1 MKLMIPFFLFA
12 AIMLAIAPSFAG
24 AAKRPTGLE
33 LELDASH
40 LASGP
45 LKVWRDLSG
54 RGNDVSQPD
63 PAFQPLVR
71 ANELNGKPAVVFSG
85 NQYLDGPAVLPAGV
99 KSFTY
104 VAVWKRDATGGSQ
117 SIVEQAAEGV
127 GRRACLLTTDSAYGY
142 NGEFNDQHGLM
153 PYTPE
158 KFVVTVL
165 RMFDNGIV
173 SVTQNG
179 ATRKGAIN
187 VRTRN
192 IGAVQERVGGKIYGF
207 ERLKGAIAEI
217 QIYDH
222 ALSDDQVRWISH
234 QLSGKWGIHMI
245 SKDPV
250 IASYEEMIR
259 ENERNKERYT
269 ETYRPQFHFTPIS
282 GWMNDPNGLCYFN
295 GVWHM
300 FYQTLY
306 LINQQSWGHAVSRDL
321 VHWTHL
327 PPAILPDEMGAIW
340 SGSAV
345 VDSNDTSGLFHGK
358 PGMVCIFTYMN
369 PGEGGRQSQ
378 GMAYSPDGIHFTKY
392 AHNPIIP
399 QLRHQPGQP
408 DDADFRD
415 PKVFWYAPDKKWV
428 MITGGGTVRFY
439 SSPNL
444 RDWKFESIN
453 EGINTECPD
462 FFELPVDGDK
472 SKRKWVLNGAGD
484 WYILGDFNGKVFT
497 PESDRIRINYG
508 NDFYASQTWSNA
520 PKGERIMIGWMYK
533 WGYTG
538 DLPAPLS
545 NGGMMTIPVVLSL
558 KTTSQGVRLFQ
569 TPIQALRELREK
581 PFEMSNRTFGPNDP
595 PSIDLQGKCLEIV
608 AEFQNVDAKE
618 FGIRVRTDSEGDQTT
633 AGYDAKEGQVF
644 VDRRKSGRTKIN
656 NFANIY
662 KAPLQPKSG
671 VIKMHIF
678 VDWSSIELFCNDGER
693 VITCDLLP
701 PPEAD
706 GLELYSMGGKV
717 KLVSLTIY
725 PLKSIWRSDANR

>member
-1 MKLMIPFFLFA
+1 MKLVIPYLLITVCLFA
-12 AIMLAIAPSFAG
+12 CILTAVGATTAPS
-24 AAKRPTGLE
+24 GLV
-33 LELDASH
+33 LHLDASR

-45 LKVWRDLSG
+45 LMTWRDTSG
-54 RGNDVSQPD
+54 KGNDVSQSD
-63 PAFQPLVR
+63 PACQPFVR
-71 ANELNGKPAVVFSG
+71 AKELNGKPAVVFSG
-85 NQYLDGPAVLPAGV
+85 NQYLDGAAVLPEGV

-104 VAVWKRDATGGSQ
+104 VVVWKRDATGGSQ
-117 SIVEQAAEGV
+117 TIVEQAAEGV
-127 GRRACLLTTDSAYGY
+127 GRRACLLTTDYAYGY

-153 PYTPE
+153 PYTPG
-158 KFVVTVL
+158 KFAVTVL
-165 RMFDNGIV
+165 RMFDNGII
-173 SVTQNG
+173 SVTHNG
-179 ATRKGAIN
+179 ATRKGVIN
-187 VRTRN
+187 IRTRN
-192 IGAVQERVGGKIYGF
+192 IGAVKERVGGKIYGL

-217 QIYDH
+217 MVYDH
-222 ALSDDQVRWISH
+222 ALSDTQVQDISRK
-234 QLSGKWGIHMI
+234 LGRKWGIAMD
-245 SKDPV
+245 SRDPV
-250 IASYEEMIR
+250 IVSYEKMIR

-295 GVWHM
+295 GEWHM

-306 LINQQSWGHAVSRDL
+306 LIDEQSWGHAVSRDL

-327 PPAILPDEMGAIW
+327 PPAILPDEKGAIW

-345 VDSNDTSGLFHGK
+345 VDSKDSSGLFHGK

-399 QLRHQPGQP
+399 QLRYQPGQP

-415 PKVFWYAPDKKWV
+415 PKVFWYAPDKKWM

-462 FFELPVDGDK
+462 FFELPADGDK
-472 SKRKWVLNGAGD
+472 SNSRWVLNGAGD

-497 PESDRIRINYG
+497 PKSDRIRINYG
-508 NDFYASQTWSNA
+508 NDFYASQTWSDT
-520 PKGERIMIGWMYK
+520 PDGRRIMIGWMYK

-545 NGGMMTIPVVLSL
+545 NGGMMTIPTVLSL
-558 KTTSQGVRLFQ
+558 KTTSKGVRLFQ
-569 TPIQALRELREK
+569 TPIHELRELREK
-581 PFEMSNRTFGPNDP
+581 PFEMSNKTFGPDDP
-595 PSIDLQGKCLEIV
+595 PPIDLRGKCLEIV
-608 AEFQNVDAKE
+608 AEFQNEGSKE
-618 FGIRVRTDSEGDQTT
+618 FGIRVRTDTEGDQTT
-633 AGYDAKEGQVF
+633 AGYDAKDQQIF
-644 VDRRKSGRTKIN
+644 VDRRKSGYSKIN

-662 KAPLQPKSG
+662 KAPLQPENG

-678 VDWSSIELFCNDGER
+678 VDWSSIELFANDGRR

-701 PPEAD
+701 PPTAD
-706 GLELYSMGGKV
+706 GLELYSTGGKV
-717 KLVSLTIY
+717 KLVSLKIY
-725 PLKSIWRSDANR
+725 PLKSIWRSDSNP